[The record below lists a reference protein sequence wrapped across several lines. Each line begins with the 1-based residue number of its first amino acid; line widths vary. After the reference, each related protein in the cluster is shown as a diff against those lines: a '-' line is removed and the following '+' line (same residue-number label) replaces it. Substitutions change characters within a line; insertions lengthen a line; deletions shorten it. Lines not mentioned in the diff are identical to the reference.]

1 MSRFFVFSLVLLQL
15 ISQPL
20 SSGAF
25 AGPENQENDNFISTQ
40 PKRGD
45 TRNAGKPDE
54 SLTPPDAARCFYC
67 GPKWFVDPK
76 GKTLEE
82 IRKRQERVNHGID
95 ICNPICLSGLLASFG
110 AVLPSIPSLTAY
122 GSIIYKI
129 SGAVAGGGAL
139 SSCSVF
145 CLKSC
150 CDQLNENEK
159 NQKNLFSSGSND

>member
-1 MSRFFVFSLVLLQL
+1 L

-25 AGPENQENDNFISTQ
+25 AAPENEQNEKLIRTQ
-40 PKRGD
+40 QPRKED
-45 TRNAGKPDE
+45 TRKAEKPDE
-54 SLTPPDAARCFYC
+54 RLTPPDAARCFYC
-67 GPKWFVDPK
+67 LPKWFVDPK
-76 GKTLEE
+76 DKTLEE

-110 AVLPSIPSLTAY
+110 AVLPSIPYLTPY
-122 GSIIYKI
+122 SSIIYPI

-139 SSCSVF
+139 LSCSVF

-150 CDQLNENEK
+150 CAQLDENKRKQED
-159 NQKNLFSSGSND
+159 LFLEFSS

>member
-1 MSRFFVFSLVLLQL
+1 L

-25 AGPENQENDNFISTQ
+25 AGPENQENETLILTQ
-40 PKRGD
+40 PRKGD
-45 TRNAGKPDE
+45 TRKAETPDE
-54 SLTPPDAARCFYC
+54 RLAPPDAARCVYC
-67 GPKWFVDPK
+67 GPKWFVDPT
-76 GKTLEE
+76 GATLED

-110 AVLPSIPSLTAY
+110 AVLPSIPYLTAY
-122 GSIIYKI
+122 ASIIYPI

-139 SSCSVF
+139 LSCSVF